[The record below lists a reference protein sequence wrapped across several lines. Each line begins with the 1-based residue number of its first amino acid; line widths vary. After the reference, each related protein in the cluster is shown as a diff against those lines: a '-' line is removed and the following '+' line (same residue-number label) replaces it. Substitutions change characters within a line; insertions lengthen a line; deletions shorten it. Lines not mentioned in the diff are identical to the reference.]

1 MRRLSQ
7 PLSHLALR
15 SSIQLDAALTPCSIS
30 STRLL
35 SSQQTQQ
42 PFEGRGSRGWRGLQL
57 ASLTGLALGGFA
69 LSAAG
74 QLRTSHLYEC
84 VYVCVY
90 VCVCVRVFVFWV
102 CAGDCLRKA
111 MSFMPIH
118 LGEGM
123 LKKESSQ

>member
-90 VCVCVRVFVFWV
+90 VCVSARVYV
-102 CAGDCLRKA
+102 CACVCVCVCVCVCAR
-111 MSFMPIH
+111 ICV
-118 LGEGM
+118 LGVCR
-123 LKKESSQ
+123 